1 MERNELFT
9 MVCQE
14 LDVTAKF
21 EISGKG
27 KRPSVSTKGLAGAYA
42 HLLCNPKNVP
52 LVTALVD
59 KGIDGAWFVAPKKF
73 GEYASYRAFLYACGT
88 SVRDIRNAGNKHI
101 SADSVTGKVDQS
113 ADWIGWCQA
122 EASILC
128 AGKASGVAQSIREG
142 RVNSANPTQVVKAGM
157 QLKARDAIQLGLSKQ
172 IVAGKLTSLQLIA
185 PKSVSKNRNKA
196 VGE

>member
-9 MVCQE
+9 VVCQA
-14 LDVTAKF
+14 LNVTAKF
-21 EISGKG
+21 EVSGKG
-27 KRPSVSTKGLAGAYA
+27 SRPSVSTKGLAGAYA
-42 HLLCNPKNVP
+42 HLLCNPKNAP
-52 LVTALVD
+52 LVEALLN

-88 SVRDIRNAGNKHI
+88 SVRDVRNAGNKHV
-101 SADSVTGKVDQS
+101 SADSITGKVDQS
-113 ADWIGWCQA
+113 ADWITWCQA
-122 EASILC
+122 EASLIC
-128 AGKASGVAQSIREG
+128 QNKAAGIAQSIREG
-142 RVNSANPTQVVKAGM
+142 RVNSANPTQVVKAGI

-172 IVAGKLTSLQLIA
+172 IVAGKLNSLQLIA